1 MTTDQAKRW
10 GATRTTA
17 MVVAVGVLLVVAL
30 LAVYRL
36 ADPFV
41 GDHAVF
47 FEYAKAQDRGAILYV
62 DRWDPKG
69 PFLSW
74 FYLAAGRLA
83 GFSEVGLRL
92 FELGYQLTF
101 AATLIVTLQGWLRNR
116 WLEILAPIATI
127 GVYYATT
134 DIRQL
139 TQSEFLI
146 AFPLFVALWLAARPW
161 GTARNRRIALF
172 GAGVCAALVVGF
184 KAPFAPFIV
193 VGWLLSL
200 WTARDPLTVRS
211 VAVDRILPALAGGA
225 LVAVAVALW
234 FAMQGALEELLWT
247 VFVFPFSTSGATAP
261 LGRLASSAAWYG
273 VAAAPWLVLAAAAW
287 VRWRGRREEWLTVQL
302 VGWVVVAAVV
312 ILVQRFSWWDYHFT
326 LFIVPIGLLAVR
338 GADGL
343 IVAVRDA
350 WRPVVTVVLALVLF
364 VTPGLVVL
372 SRLATSG
379 FAQITI
385 LTALDDQDRLRA
397 HQRGISE
404 KYDQIL
410 TEIAA
415 LEARGATPGPIYVV
429 GDPLRIVLWDR
440 EQAIALSPWMWEYL
454 EESQWR
460 ELPGQLAEGQPV
472 YLYIEDSE
480 RRYVEAGS
488 PETLAWIAAN
498 YDPIDIG
505 ETGMWYE
512 RRP

>member
-1 MTTDQAKRW
+1 MTTIQAER
-10 GATRTTA
+10 GGPTGTA
-17 MVVAVGVLLVVAL
+17 AVVVAVGVLVAIVL
-30 LAVYRL
+30 LGIYRL

-47 FEYAKAQDRGAILYV
+47 FEYAKAQDQGAILYV

-74 FYLAAGRLA
+74 FYLAAGRLV

-92 FELGYQLTF
+92 FELAYQLAF
-101 AATLIVTLQGWLRNR
+101 AATLIVTLRGWLRRR

-134 DIRQL
+134 GIRQL

-146 AFPLFVALWLAARPW
+146 AFPLFLALWLAARPW
-161 GTARNRRIALF
+161 GSARSRRLALF

-211 VAVDRILPALAGGA
+211 VLVDRVLPAVAGGV
-225 LVAVAVALW
+225 LVAGVVAVW
-234 FAMQGALEELLWT
+234 FAMHGALEELLWT
-247 VFVFPFSTSGATAP
+247 VFLFPFSTSGTAAP
-261 LGRLASSAAWYG
+261 LGRLAASATWYG
-273 VAAAPWLVLAAAAW
+273 IAAAPWLVLAAAAW

-302 VGWVVVAAVV
+302 VAWVVVAAAV
-312 ILVQRFSWWDYHFT
+312 ILVQRYSWWDYHFT

-343 IVAVRDA
+343 IVAVRDG
-350 WRPVVTVVLALVLF
+350 WRPVVSVVLALVLF
-364 VTPGLVVL
+364 ATPALVVL
-372 SRLATSG
+372 TRLATTG
-379 FAQITI
+379 FAQLTI
-385 LTALDDQDRLRA
+385 LTALHDQDRLRE
-397 HQRGISE
+397 HQRSISE

-410 TEIAA
+410 SEIDA
-415 LEARGATPGPIYVV
+415 LEARGARPGPVYVV

-440 EQAIALSPWMWEYL
+440 EQAIPLSPWMWEYL

-460 ELPGQLAEGQPV
+460 DLPGQLAEGQPV
-472 YLYIEDSE
+472 YLYVEDSE
-480 RRYVEAGS
+480 RQYVEAGS
-488 PETLAWIAAN
+488 PETLAWLEAN
-498 YDPIDIG
+498 YVPTGIG